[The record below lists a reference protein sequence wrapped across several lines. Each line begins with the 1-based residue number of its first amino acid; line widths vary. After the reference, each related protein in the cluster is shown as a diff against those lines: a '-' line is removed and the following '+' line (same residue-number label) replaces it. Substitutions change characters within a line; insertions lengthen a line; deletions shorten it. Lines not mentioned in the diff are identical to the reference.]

1 MAIDSRI
8 QTTVTAGRSGKKAP
22 YDFDQGPVMII
33 LLSCLAVAMCF
44 TTLGMGFVNI
54 ATGMNAKKAALALA
68 KAKPLPPAPKEEAKP
83 DSGKSDQA
91 IEMEIRKLQEQG
103 ASVEKE
109 REALTSKLESAH
121 RNLDVER
128 ESAVNTRQR
137 IDELRTQTTRIA
149 ASLGDLRTKLA
160 DNSAEARRQLQLRAQ
175 LEQQKSE
182 ASRQIAETER
192 RIQEL
197 RKAIEEK
204 KSTFD
209 ATAAFAPG
217 TPTSFVECSREGV
230 SIIGRAERFS
240 MQELGRNPGG
250 FLKVLGK
257 RQVQFLIRPDGFSAF
272 NAARDAAEK
281 NGVAIGYEPVDANWR
296 LK

>member
-54 ATGMNAKKAALALA
+54 ATGMQAKKAALTSGKVRLS
-68 KAKPLPPAPKEEAKP
+68 LPAPKAEAKP
-83 DSGKSDQA
+83 DSSKSDQS
-91 IEMEIRKLQEQG
+91 IEMEIRKLQEQS

-109 REALTSKLESAH
+109 REALTNKLESAH

-175 LEQQKSE
+175 LEQQKSD

-197 RKAIEEK
+197 RRPSRRRKAL
-204 KSTFD
+204 STQLWRSPR
-209 ATAAFAPG
+209 ATPLRLWNVRAK
-217 TPTSFVECSREGV
+217 ECRS
-230 SIIGRAERFS
+230 
-240 MQELGRNPGG
+240 
-250 FLKVLGK
+250 
-257 RQVQFLIRPDGFSAF
+257 
-272 NAARDAAEK
+272 
-281 NGVAIGYEPVDANWR
+281 
-296 LK
+296 